1 MLGADA
7 VARTEVNGR
16 RPGGRRSKPAACSA
30 VVAGVMA
37 GVMATMTTMVTGP
50 AAHAVATVV
59 APIAD
64 RVVVAVAWSAR
75 ARVTSPA
82 VLRAAVRIGG
92 VT

>member
-30 VVAGVMA
+30 VVA